1 MGEKMK
7 RLTIAALGICLS
19 MNAAANTGETNGY
32 TAVFSTS
39 GGTTR
44 TVVGLPCVFTMT
56 NEDSFLGTSDTGNGV
71 LVHFKGDES
80 AFWGAEAFTPN
91 CVRVVD
97 PEPVPE
103 LDGAGALLGL
113 GLVGALV
120 AIYRERRRRIK
131 VSSAT

>member
-1 MGEKMK
+1 VGEKMK

-19 MNAAANTGETNGY
+19 MNAAAGQWATLT
-32 TAVFSTS
+32 TS
-39 GGTTR
+39 GGTAKF
-44 TVVGLPCVFTMT
+44 VDGFPCVFTMT

-71 LVHFKGDES
+71 LVYFKGDES
-80 AFWGAEAFTPN
+80 AFSLAQAFTPN
-91 CVRVVD
+91 CDNGID